1 MATAIVFFG
10 ASALVVHAPAGRDLP
25 VPTLATGAISV
36 GGRVLADDSGDPWA
50 AGDVGPRRLAHRW
63 LIGTRLGRSLGAEWC
78 RPTGQPTRHGHKSG
92 LNIPDPGTILRR
104 RIGRIIKNLSNS
116 W

>member
-1 MATAIVFFG
+1 MDTAIVFFG

-50 AGDVGPRRLAHRW
+50 AGDAGPRPT
-63 LIGTRLGRSLGAEWC
+63 IGDWPMGGNWHPARSLAG
-78 RPTGQPTRHGHKSG
+78 
-92 LNIPDPGTILRR
+92 
-104 RIGRIIKNLSNS
+104 GRMV
-116 W
+116 